1 MPELQRFYYDL
12 AQASHPGA
20 LAALTKLFP
29 ISQLLWGTDFP
40 FRRGEEYVRQQKE
53 YGFSDGDLHK
63 IGRDNALALLPR
75 WQNARD

>member
-40 FRRGEEYVRQQKE
+40 FRRGEEYVRQHKD

-75 WQNARD
+75 WQNAKV